1 MFPGAARFFP
11 PEPMPYIQTSQPGAL
26 AVNLVDLKNHLRL
39 TTSDEDQLLTLYLRA
54 ATAVVEQ
61 KTRRALINRTYRL
74 ELDEFPPSDEI
85 ILPVGPVSA
94 VSSVQ
99 YRDRSGTLQTLDPSI
114 YHLDVTPTLG
124 RVVRRHGETWPD
136 TEPARPDALRVSFTA
151 GHGASYGAIPEALRF
166 VVMLLTSHYFTNR
179 SPVDVVGNAG
189 EELPLHLRYAMDAY
203 KILSL

>member
-1 MFPGAARFFP
+1 
-11 PEPMPYIQTSQPGAL
+11 MPYIQTSQPGAL
-26 AVNLVDLKNHLRL
+26 AVNLIDLKNHLRL

-61 KTRRALINRTYRL
+61 KTRRALVSRGYRL

-99 YRDRSGTLQTLDPSI
+99 YRDRSGALQTLDTAI

-124 RVVRRHGETWPD
+124 RVARRHGATWPD
-136 TEPARPDALRVSFTA
+136 TEPGRPDAVRVSFAA
-151 GHGASYGAIPEALRF
+151 GYGPSYMAVPEALRF
-166 VVMLLTSHYFTNR
+166 VVMLLTAHYYTNR
-179 SPVDVVGNAG
+179 SPVDAAG
-189 EELPLHLRYAMDAY
+189 SAGQEIPLSLTYAMDAY
-203 KILSL
+203 RILSL